1 MLIYKMLERL
11 VRVWYV
17 FSTLVGKS
25 FLATRVLK
33 DDSIFIGDREY
44 FVNLI
49 LLYLKDFNIILGMD
63 WLAAYH
69 ALVDCFNKKVTFQI
83 SGQLEFCFEWGSI
96 DIPMQ
101 LILVMKNQSLLRK
114 GWCGYLAYV
123 LGNDNDAKLDDI
135 LIV

>member
-1 MLIYKMLERL
+1 
-11 VRVWYV
+11 
-17 FSTLVGKS
+17 
-25 FLATRVLK
+25 
-33 DDSIFIGDREY
+33 
-44 FVNLI
+44 
-49 LLYLKDFNIILGMD
+49 MD

-83 SGQLEFCFEWGSI
+83 SSQLEFCFEGGSV

-114 GWCGYLAYV
+114 GYYGYLAYV